1 MHLRVN
7 EHGLP
12 LQIELSPGQAH
23 DAPMAELLLQ
33 DLPKGT
39 SLLADRGYDADWIRE
54 MIEDQ
59 NCTPVIPPKSNR
71 REEIPF
77 SKRKYK
83 KRNLVERCINKL
95 KQFRHIATRYDRYAS
110 AYLAFAKLGAIR
122 LWLRFYESA
131 ALVRSGPCRSPPRRR
146 DEQNRDDG
154 AAPARPAWKP
164 DALREGFFEPAT
176 CVARLTGSSISFMR
190 RPQSLAYACR
200 HGRGMVHTAV
210 DRRQGA
216 ADLVRP
222 AFRRA
227 DGGA

>member
-1 MHLRVN
+1 MAHGRHDLTEFEWNVIKPLLPNKARGVPRVDDRRVLNGIFYQLRS
-7 EHGLP
+7 GSP
-12 LQIELSPGQAH
+12 WAKGQKLQMIDSTSVRVHQQAAAQKTGWNLLYRSFERRTDHQDAFAGQRTRSAAADRTLPGQAH

-95 KQFRHIATRYDRYAS
+95 KQFRHIATRYDKVRFSLPRLCKAWCYPT
-110 AYLAFAKLGAIR
+110 LAQVL
-122 LWLRFYESA
+122 
-131 ALVRSGPCRSPPRRR
+131 
-146 DEQNRDDG
+146 
-154 AAPARPAWKP
+154 
-164 DALREGFFEPAT
+164 
-176 CVARLTGSSISFMR
+176 
-190 RPQSLAYACR
+190 
-200 HGRGMVHTAV
+200 
-210 DRRQGA
+210 
-216 ADLVRP
+216 
-222 AFRRA
+222 
-227 DGGA
+227 

>member
-39 SLLADRGYDADWIRE
+39 SVLADRGYDADWIRE

-77 SKRKYK
+77 SKASTRNAISSNAVSTSSSSSGTSQHDTTGTLQLTSPLQSLVLSGSGLGFMSPQPSWPVDALLRSSFWPERRVSPPQN
-83 KRNLVERCINKL
+83 RNL
-95 KQFRHIATRYDRYAS
+95 
-110 AYLAFAKLGAIR
+110 
-122 LWLRFYESA
+122 
-131 ALVRSGPCRSPPRRR
+131 
-146 DEQNRDDG
+146 
-154 AAPARPAWKP
+154 
-164 DALREGFFEPAT
+164 
-176 CVARLTGSSISFMR
+176 
-190 RPQSLAYACR
+190 
-200 HGRGMVHTAV
+200 
-210 DRRQGA
+210 
-216 ADLVRP
+216 
-222 AFRRA
+222 RA
-227 DGGA
+227 